1 MLKRISI
8 TGPESTG
15 KSWLAKQLAKY
26 FNTVYVPE
34 YSVEYLEE
42 FGPSY
47 TIIDV
52 EKIARGQIKKEN
64 KLASEASKLL
74 FCDTD
79 ILVNKIWCEVV
90 FKEVPEWIEQQLE
103 KHRYDLY
110 LLCMPDLKWEESPFR
125 ENPFDR
131 EKLFEFYEKEL
142 IRMEVNYGIVNGN
155 GDQRFE
161 NALKF
166 VTAII

>member
-1 MLKRISI
+1 MLKRVSI

-15 KSWLAKQLAKY
+15 KSWLAKQLATY
-26 FNTVYVPE
+26 FNTVYVSE

-42 FGPSY
+42 FGPTY
-47 TIIDV
+47 TIIEV
-52 EKIARGQIKKEN
+52 EKIAKVQIEKVN
-64 KLASEASKLL
+64 KLATEASKLL

-90 FKEVPEWIEQQLE
+90 FKEVPEWIHQQLE

-110 LLCMPDLKWEESPFR
+110 LLCSPDIQWVDGPFR
-125 ENPFDR
+125 ENPLNR
-131 EKLFEFYEKEL
+131 EDLFNIYEKEL
-142 IRMEVNYGIVNGN
+142 IRMGVNFGIVNGN